1 MLGLTFKA
9 GTDDLRESPSLKVA
23 SLLLNSGVKIVG
35 YDPHITVTPLNGLE
49 IVQSVEEAVKD
60 SDALVVMTEW
70 ERFIDLD
77 PAELIKLMNGKI
89 IVDTRTILNS
99 KNYVDAGFSVWQAG
113 QGWKK
118 PEK

>member
-1 MLGLTFKA
+1 
-9 GTDDLRESPSLKVA
+9 
-23 SLLLNSGVKIVG
+23 
-35 YDPHITVTPLNGLE
+35 
-49 IVQSVEEAVKD
+49 
-60 SDALVVMTEW
+60 VMTEW

-118 PEK
+118 PAK